1 MHLYALVYIIGRKIG
16 AAVMYLWWV
25 NYLAHFYLADPDPEL
40 MFGNYIGDGV
50 RGRDLSRFSENV
62 QRGIRFH
69 RFIDTFTDQHDEVTR
84 AKTLFHETQNK
95 FAGVV
100 VDVLFDHVLANKWQ
114 QFHEVDLDAFAEKC
128 YRTVGQHLQLMPVRS
143 ARFYEYMVSRNALK
157 FYASA
162 KGVEQVFRGMDSRTS
177 YSSNMSEAITR
188 LEEVRPEFEAHFERF
203 FPQLVEATT
212 IWKKTN

>member
-1 MHLYALVYIIGRKIG
+1 
-16 AAVMYLWWV
+16 V
-25 NYLAHFYLADPDPEL
+25 NYLAHFYLADPEPEL

-69 RFIDTFTDQHDEVTR
+69 RFIDTYTDQHEEVLQ

-114 QFHEVDLDAFAEKC
+114 QFHKLELNAFAEMC
-128 YRTVGQHLQLMPVRS
+128 YETVGKQKHLMPIRS

-157 FYASA
+157 KYASPT
-162 KGVEQVFRGMDSRTS
+162 GVEQVFIGMDSRTA
-177 YSSNMSEAITR
+177 YPSNMSLAVQR
-188 LEEVRPEFEAHFERF
+188 LEEVRSDFEAHFERF

-212 IWKKTN
+212 TWK

>member
-1 MHLYALVYIIGRKIG
+1 M
-16 AAVMYLWWV
+16 
-25 NYLAHFYLADPDPEL
+25 NYLAHFYLADPEPEL

-69 RFIDTFTDQHDEVTR
+69 RFIDTYTDQHEEVLQ

-114 QFHEVDLDAFAEKC
+114 QFHKLELNAFAEMC
-128 YRTVGQHLQLMPVRS
+128 YETVGKQKHLMPIRS

-157 FYASA
+157 KYASPT
-162 KGVEQVFRGMDSRTS
+162 GVEQVFIGMDSRTA
-177 YSSNMSEAITR
+177 YPSNMSLAVQR
-188 LEEVRPEFEAHFERF
+188 LEEVRSDFEAHFERF

-212 IWKKTN
+212 TWKKTN

>member
-1 MHLYALVYIIGRKIG
+1 
-16 AAVMYLWWV
+16 V
-25 NYLAHFYLADPDPEL
+25 NYLAHFYLADPEPEL

-69 RFIDTFTDQHDEVTR
+69 RFIDTYTDQHEEVLQ

-114 QFHEVDLDAFAEKC
+114 QFHKLELNAFAEMC
-128 YRTVGQHLQLMPVRS
+128 YETVGKQKHLMPIRS

-157 FYASA
+157 KYASPT
-162 KGVEQVFRGMDSRTS
+162 GVEQVFIGMDSRTA
-177 YSSNMSEAITR
+177 YPSNMSLAVQR
-188 LEEVRPEFEAHFERF
+188 LEEVRSDFEAHFERF

-212 IWKKTN
+212 TWKKTN

>member
-1 MHLYALVYIIGRKIG
+1 
-16 AAVMYLWWV
+16 MYLWWV

-50 RGRDLSRFSENV
+50 RGSDLSRFSENV

-69 RFIDTFTDQHDEVTR
+69 RFIDTFTDQHNEVTQ
-84 AKTLFHETQNK
+84 AKSLFHETQNK

-114 QFHEVDLDAFAEKC
+114 QFHQVDLDAFAQKC
-128 YRTVGQHLQLMPVRS
+128 YETVGSQKHLMPVRS

-157 FYASA
+157 NYASA
-162 KGVEQVFRGMDSRTS
+162 KGMEQVFMGMDSRTA
-177 YSSNMSEAITR
+177 YPSNMSEAVKR
-188 LEEVRPEFEAHFERF
+188 LEEVRPDFEMHFERF

-212 IWKKTN
+212 TWKQIH

>member
-1 MHLYALVYIIGRKIG
+1 MYI
-16 AAVMYLWWV
+16 WWV
-25 NYLAHFYLADPDPEL
+25 NYLAHFYLADPEPEL

-69 RFIDTFTDQHDEVTR
+69 RFIDTYTDQHEEVLQ

-114 QFHEVDLDAFAEKC
+114 QFHKLELNAFAEMC
-128 YRTVGQHLQLMPVRS
+128 YETVGKQKHLMPIRS

-157 FYASA
+157 KYASPT
-162 KGVEQVFRGMDSRTS
+162 GVEQVFIGMDSRTA
-177 YSSNMSEAITR
+177 YPSNMSLAVQR
-188 LEEVRPEFEAHFERF
+188 LEEVRSDFEAHFERF

-212 IWKKTN
+212 TWKKTN

>member
-1 MHLYALVYIIGRKIG
+1 MYI
-16 AAVMYLWWV
+16 WWV

-50 RGRDLSRFSENV
+50 RGRDLSRFTENV
-62 QRGIRFH
+62 QRGIRLH
-69 RFIDTFTDQHDEVTR
+69 RFIDTFTDQHNEVTQ

-114 QFHEVDLDAFAEKC
+114 QFHDSDLHAFAEKC
-128 YRTVGQHLQLMPVRS
+128 YETVGQKKHLMPVRS

-157 FYASA
+157 NYASA
-162 KGVEQVFRGMDSRTS
+162 KGVEQVFMGMDSRTA
-177 YSSNMSEAITR
+177 YPSNMSEAVKR
-188 LEEVRPEFEAHFERF
+188 LEEVRPDFEMHFERF

-212 IWKKTN
+212 TWKQTH